1 MKEEKVIQS
10 KEETIGDSIS
20 YIEAEAAILA
30 EEKEVK
36 DRIYHLE
43 LILGQTEAVDQKQQ
57 FYHLLAKAKQEQHDL
72 MKQREV
78 MLSLNDE
85 VTEEAP
91 VQNKKLNLVNLLP
104 GFAIGIAVV
113 ALGLLFWQ
121 SSQMSSNAKG
131 ISQTKA
137 VRTTTG
143 KKASRLSLAT
153 VTLPDLSGMT
163 ETEAQQ
169 TLQAQGLELGEV
181 SRESSQTVEAGRVI
195 ATKQGTAAK
204 LSRGTK
210 VDVIVSTG
218 FRGLVLHNY
227 VGQGYDQVLANLVAS
242 GVSESSIIKEEVE
255 SLDYLPGLV
264 LEQSFAP
271 DSLYDLD
278 KGETITLKVA
288 KEAVTVMMPDLTG
301 YSYDQAVE
309 ALGELGIS
317 EDRITPVKAEV
328 DGGAMVQ
335 GQSVAAHTEVIVSS
349 VEITLHF

>member
-1 MKEEKVIQS
+1 MKEDIKLQATETGILDS
-10 KEETIGDSIS
+10 ASLLEE
-20 YIEAEAAILA
+20 EAGILA

-43 LILGQTEAVDQKQQ
+43 LILEQTEAVDQKQKY
-57 FYHLLAKAKQEQHDL
+57 YHLLAKAKQEQHDL
-72 MKQREV
+72 MKRHEDVVRLHDEMVQEEPIKV
-78 MLSLNDE
+78 QAINWISFLPSL
-85 VTEEAP
+85 
-91 VQNKKLNLVNLLP
+91 
-104 GFAIGIAVV
+104 AIGLAVL